1 MDRSLL
7 SLAPPATTTAAR
19 TLPPRRP
26 LARLTA
32 LMLCGVPLAVLA
44 QAGEGAAEP
53 AEAAPALRTSPRLQE
68 TLPAD
73 IRPQLPVF
81 VRGDHITGQ
90 PDISATIE
98 GNAELRRGDTVIRAD
113 RMDYDV
119 ADDRAKARGHVH
131 MNRAGNLYDGTLL
144 DLRVDAFSGF
154 FSDARYRF
162 LQTAAHGEATRVD
175 FIDHDRSVVHDA
187 TYTTCQRTDEASWQP
202 DWIIRAKTIR
212 LDRAEDV
219 GVAEDGVLEFKGVP
233 ILPISHISFPLSE
246 RRKTGLL
253 PPTIAIDSV
262 SGVEYVQPYYWNI
275 APNRDATL
283 TPLVMSRRGVG
294 LGGEFRYLEPRY
306 SGELNAS
313 YLPSDQLRQ
322 INRWAYSVRH
332 RGAVDTPLGDM
343 ALNVNVRRVSDDNY
357 WRDFSLRSSGM
368 AGLATPGTPGAQI
381 VQRLLPGEASLGWAR
396 GDNQVSL
403 RTLKWQ
409 TLQDVTAPITPPYDR
424 MPQLHWRYAP
434 LQLGGGLDATVDA
447 DYTSF
452 EAAPGFYS
460 QPNARRS
467 YAVAQVSRP
476 FLAPGGFITPRLQL
490 HATQYEFS
498 GPLSNGQL
506 TASRALPTF
515 SLDSGLV
522 FERDAHFFGGSY
534 LQTLEP
540 RAFYTYT
547 PYRDQSMLP
556 VYDTAA
562 NDFNFTSIYTENA
575 FGGNDRIADN
585 NLLTLGL
592 TTRLIHPDTGAQAAR
607 FGIAQRL
614 RFADQKVT
622 LPGGAP
628 VSERLSDVL
637 LGAGI
642 NWTPQWGLDSTV
654 QYNPKTGRSLRTTV
668 GVNYSPGNYRT
679 VSAAYRMQ
687 KVTDL
692 IALPSEQLDLG
703 WQWPLADLWGGHGNG
718 KDRTAGRWYTMG
730 RLNYSLQDRK
740 LVDTVVGLEYESCCW
755 IGRVVLERLQNSLVT
770 ANTRL
775 MFQLEF
781 TGFSRLS
788 LGANPLTILRQ
799 YVPRYQMLGTNVNT
813 PSRFSQYD

>member
-7 SLAPPATTTAAR
+7 PHALPATMSAPPA
-19 TLPPRRP
+19 RRAP
-26 LARLTA
+26 LARLAA
-32 LMLCGVPLAVLA
+32 LMLCGVPLAALA
-44 QAGEGAAEP
+44 QAGGSASEQ
-53 AEAAPALRTSPRLQE
+53 AEAPPALRSSPRLQE
-68 TLPAD
+68 TLPD
-73 IRPQLPVF
+73 DVRSQLPVF
-81 VRGDHITGQ
+81 VRGDRVTGQ
-90 PDISATIE
+90 PDIRATVE
-98 GNAELRRGDTVIRAD
+98 GNAELRRGDTVIHAD
-113 RMDYDV
+113 EMEYDV

-131 MNRAGNLYDGTLL
+131 INRAGNLYDGTLL

-162 LQTAAHGEATRVD
+162 LETAAHGEATRVD
-175 FIDHDRSVVHDA
+175 FVDRDRSVVHNA
-187 TYTTCQRTDEASWQP
+187 TYTTCERTDEASWKP
-202 DWIIRAKTIR
+202 DWIIHAKTIR

-219 GVAEDGVLEFKGVP
+219 GTAEDGVLEFKGVP
-233 ILPISHISFPLSE
+233 VLPMGNISFPLSE
-246 RRKTGLL
+246 RRKSGLL
-253 PPTIAIDSV
+253 PPTIGLDSV
-262 SGVEYVQPYYWNI
+262 SGVEYIQPYYWNI
-275 APNRDATL
+275 APNRDATI

-294 LGGEFRYLEPRY
+294 LAGEFRYLEPRY

-313 YLPSDQLRQ
+313 YLPRDQLRERD
-322 INRWAYSVRH
+322 RWAYGVRH
-332 RGAVDTPLGDM
+332 RATLGTPAGDVG
-343 ALNVNVRRVSDDNY
+343 LNLNVRRVSDDDY
-357 WRDFSLRSSGM
+357 WRDFSPRTS
-368 AGLATPGTPGAQI
+368 GLAGMGMGGNQLT
-381 VQRLLPGEASLGWAR
+381 QRLLPGEASLNWAR
-396 GDNQVSL
+396 GEHQLSL

-434 LQLGGGLDATVDA
+434 AQLGGGLDATVEA

-452 EAAPGFYS
+452 EADRRYYA
-460 QPNARRS
+460 QPNGRRS
-467 YAVAQVSRP
+467 YAVAQISRP
-476 FLAPGGFITPRLQL
+476 FLAPSGFITPRLQL
-490 HATQYEFS
+490 HATQYEFDES
-498 GPLSNGQL
+498 LSNGQR
-506 TASRALPTF
+506 TASRTLPTF

-522 FERDAHFFGGSY
+522 FERDARFFGGDY

-562 NDFNFTSIYTENA
+562 NDFNFASIYTENA

-585 NLLTLGL
+585 NLLTLGV
-592 TTRLIHPDTGAQAAR
+592 TTRLIHPETGAEAAR
-607 FGIAQRL
+607 LGVAQRL

-622 LPGGAP
+622 LPGGTPA
-628 VSERLSDVL
+628 SERLSDVL

-668 GVNYSPGNYRT
+668 GMHYSPGSYRT

-692 IALPSEQLDLG
+692 ITVPSEQVDVG
-703 WQWPLADLWGGHGNG
+703 WQWPLSDLWGGGRGG
-718 KDRTAGRWYTMG
+718 KERAGRWYSVG

-755 IGRVVLERLQNSLVT
+755 IGRVVLERLQSSQIT
-770 ANTRL
+770 ASTRL
-775 MFQLEF
+775 MFQIEF
-781 TGFSRLS
+781 VGFSRLS
-788 LGANPLTILRQ
+788 LGANPLAILRQ
-799 YVPRYQMLGTNVNT
+799 YVPRYKLLREDVAI